1 MFVEIL
7 TSMTAVV
14 DKISDKIPSPTVVQ
28 RSVRKIF
35 SQGVES
41 SKQVWLLVFQWCVDT
56 CALSL
61 VR

>member
-14 DKISDKIPSPTVVQ
+14 DKISDKIPTTAVFQ

-35 SQGVES
+35 SQGVEC
-41 SKQVWLLVFQWCVDT
+41 SKQVWLMVSQWCVAT
-56 CALSL
+56 YMLTL

>member
-7 TSMTAVV
+7 TSLTAVV
-14 DKISDKIPSPTVVQ
+14 DKISDKIPSPTVVK

-41 SKQVWLLVFQWCVDT
+41 SKQVWLLVFQWCVDI